1 MTDQKTGH
9 DLKLL
14 ISSDSIQSKV
24 EEIGKRISADYR
36 GKIPILICTLKGA
49 FVFLSDLIRSID
61 IQTEI
66 DFIWVSS
73 YKSLTEPESTELIS
87 KNRTDLKDRHVIL
100 IEDIIDTGITA
111 KFIQSIILSE
121 NPKSL
126 KVCSLLDKR
135 ERRKMHI
142 KIDYTGFVIEK
153 GFVVGY
159 GMDYGERG
167 RELRHIYI
175 LNQ

>member
-1 MTDQKTGH
+1 MTDLKPGQ

-66 DFIWVSS
+66 DFI
-73 YKSLTEPESTELIS
+73 
-87 KNRTDLKDRHVIL
+87 
-100 IEDIIDTGITA
+100 
-111 KFIQSIILSE
+111 
-121 NPKSL
+121 
-126 KVCSLLDKR
+126 
-135 ERRKMHI
+135 
-142 KIDYTGFVIEK
+142 
-153 GFVVGY
+153 
-159 GMDYGERG
+159 
-167 RELRHIYI
+167 
-175 LNQ
+175 

>member
-1 MTDQKTGH
+1 M
-9 DLKLL
+9 
-14 ISSDSIQSKV
+14 
-24 EEIGKRISADYR
+24 
-36 GKIPILICTLKGA
+36 
-49 FVFLSDLIRSID
+49 
-61 IQTEI
+61 
-66 DFIWVSS
+66 
-73 YKSLTEPESTELIS
+73 
-87 KNRTDLKDRHVIL
+87 

-175 LNQ
+175 LNK

>member
-1 MTDQKTGH
+1 MTKIKPGQ

-24 EEIGKRISADYR
+24 EEIGKRISADYK
-36 GKIPILICTLKGA
+36 GKTPILICTLKGP

-73 YKSLTEPESTELIS
+73 YKSLAEPESSELIS
-87 KNRTDLKDRHVIL
+87 KHRTDLRDRHVIL

-135 ERRKMHI
+135 ERREMDI